1 MTVGWEFQDSPV
13 ERSLNMGGSLVNY
26 EPTATTC
33 HAKKTNLD
41 VYVNFKHESQSLKKT
56 NPPTNHKLAII
67 QHHRLPPWKKNLK
80 NPS

>member
-41 VYVNFKHESQSLKKT
+41 VYVNFKHESQSPKKQT
-56 NPPTNHKLAII
+56 SKQAHQPTT
-67 QHHRLPPWKKNLK
+67 
-80 NPS
+80 S